1 MVSTLS
7 EFIFKIF
14 STRNKGVKMPKKRN
28 KKHKYKLI
36 NQETEKVISY
46 FKMKLTAVQEQK
58 RIEREYFGLK
68 TQIKEIE
75 NANK

>member
-1 MVSTLS
+1 
-7 EFIFKIF
+7 
-14 STRNKGVKMPKKRN
+14 MPKKRN